1 MSQYFVDLKDLAR
14 EKISF
19 EASFQP
25 GVVDFGTE
33 NIGQIGLL
41 DWSASANGPA
51 KKSGSMAR

>member
-33 NIGQIGLL
+33 NVRQVGSL
-41 DWSASANGPA
+41 DWSASAERAAPSVG
-51 KKSGSMAR
+51 KYK